1 MPVIGGSS
9 SRRARALA
17 LGACLFAI
25 AAAPGCA
32 VFGGGGPSLVAQ
44 GKYYSSGNPQYDE
57 FFIELYQLQVQMADA
72 PHVTDV
78 ERQNLAQALGLS
90 PDTPADGVSQR
101 LREETLKL
109 SQSGVRMRLEQ
120 NPSPEKPEAASAT
133 IRATS
138 RPKDNPSAALISTVE
153 SSATNLLRCASG
165 MKAAAIRLGKLE
177 VAGIGLDADVPK
189 SFAQARM
196 GKQTE
201 VKKNLADAQKLI
213 TLMKARGDDVRA
225 QSEQLL
231 AAIAK
236 AVDSDD
242 GSFNAP
248 PAESA
253 PVRADPK
260 KAAPA
265 RAKAKAAASVPAA
278 GAKPKPAPTGGSDE
292 DAQAKPAAPSKPA
305 APPRDFEP

>member
-1 MPVIGGSS
+1 MSVIGGSS
-9 SRRARALA
+9 SRLARTLA
-17 LGACLFAI
+17 ISACLVVAT
-25 AAAPGCA
+25 ALPSCA

-72 PHVTDV
+72 PRLPDG

-90 PDTPADGVSQR
+90 PDTPAEGVSQR

-109 SQSGVRMRLEQ
+109 SQTGVRLRLEQ

-133 IRATS
+133 IRVTT
-138 RPKDNPSAALISTVE
+138 RPKDNPSATLISKVE
-153 SSATNLLRCASG
+153 TSATNVLRCASG
-165 MKAAAIRLGKLE
+165 MKAAAVRLGKLE
-177 VAGIGLDADVPK
+177 VEGIGLDADVARA
-189 SFAQARM
+189 FAQARV

-213 TLMKARGDDVRA
+213 TLMKARGDDVRV

-236 AVDSDD
+236 AVDTDD
-242 GSFNAP
+242 GSLSAPPVEPPPPVADTKKAP
-248 PAESA
+248 PA
-253 PVRADPK
+253 RARPK
-260 KAAPA
+260 ASG
-265 RAKAKAAASVPAA
+265 SVPAV
-278 GAKPKPAPTGGSDE
+278 GAKPKPAPTSSGDD
-292 DAQAKPAAPSKPA
+292 DAPAKPAASSKPA
-305 APPRDFEP
+305 PPPRDFEP